1 MRMRRVQLLR
11 CVVLGVLLAVAGA
24 ACPSPTPPGAPTPK
38 WFRRP
43 VPGALSRHWVYD
55 GISPFT
61 PYAIKVQGNSM
72 KMPLVGRGTENPL
85 KQDPFGAGL
94 RISTA
99 NAWLAGRLSATI
111 RIPNPTSGTIFAMY
125 LIDVHPKGSERGGS
139 RWREADLEW
148 LGLKPGQVQ
157 TSVFEVGQEQPHAE
171 EHDLKALLG
180 VTQRDPVR
188 YTIDWELRPGMKKA
202 VRFSAAS
209 GSKSVLIREWT
220 PPNAEVA
227 SFWNEPL
234 RAIFTFWSNRHIAHW
249 SGAYSLPAGEM
260 LWVDVADVAFVP
272 RGSPYCPT
280 PDLDL
285 QPSAE

>member
-1 MRMRRVQLLR
+1 MTQ
-11 CVVLGVLLAVAGA
+11 
-24 ACPSPTPPGAPTPK
+24 
-38 WFRRP
+38 
-43 VPGALSRHWVYD
+43 
-55 GISPFT
+55 
-61 PYAIKVQGNSM
+61 
-72 KMPLVGRGTENPL
+72 
-85 KQDPFGAGL
+85 
-94 RISTA
+94 
-99 NAWLAGRLSATI
+99 
-111 RIPNPTSGTIFAMY
+111 
-125 LIDVHPKGSERGGS
+125 
-139 RWREADLEW
+139 
-148 LGLKPGQVQ
+148 
-157 TSVFEVGQEQPHAE
+157 
-171 EHDLKALLG
+171 LLG

-272 RGSPYCPT
+272 RGSPYCPK